1 MRVKHMAA
9 FSVLA
14 VACFGLIASAQQKP
28 ATAPRTSSTPSV
40 VVYKSPT

>member
-1 MRVKHMAA
+1 MRIKHMAA

-14 VACFGLIASAQQKP
+14 IAGFGLIASAQQKP
-28 ATAPRTSSTPSV
+28 APAPRTSGTPSV